1 MAHWYVVGAHPE
13 RLAEIRQAGHLV
25 DAFGGPLDA
34 TAQTDLWKR
43 LTHAA
48 PDGLWITWAALQPPN
63 LEALRRLRVAQPT
76 LHMVIELPADLTP
89 PNPDLAQVVGL
100 GIYALV
106 PESSDFTIAARRE
119 YTFTDAAPWQ
129 GPVRTFDDPE
139 RVTDPSQD
147 RVIARR
153 TVLVASPAKPVVI
166 VVVGTHPGVGVSSVA
181 VHLANTLADAGH
193 ATVLTEAQD
202 TETYG
207 LWPGPIHA
215 DRAPSAPPVDDL
227 VAFRRWSYIVLD
239 AGAYRW
245 EAVSQADLVVVVG
258 PGALHQRHHW
268 QHVVKRFAA
277 AARAHPALLRVALV
291 RPSPTAAKTV
301 EWLNEQW
308 AALEGSIGIFVEADG
323 VWPRVLAPVLPAE
336 SARRRGWWL
345 SRRSH
350 ARPHRPFGTGSTDR
364 RRWNGGLRTVF
375 GAAVIGWL
383 IGVAATLALA
393 HYPDNSPN
401 ELSRDLSGMVRWE
414 HHVVAQFLGR
424 HTPNTT
430 PAITTQQP

>member
-25 DAFGGPLDA
+25 DAFDGPLDS
-34 TAQTDLWKR
+34 TAQTELWKR
-43 LTHAA
+43 LTHAT
-48 PDGLWITWAALQPPN
+48 PDGLWIAWRSLEPPN
-63 LEALRRLRVAQPT
+63 LDALRRLRVAQPA
-76 LHMVIELPADLTP
+76 LRILIELPTDLTP

-129 GPVRTFDDPE
+129 GSVRTFEDPE
-139 RVTDPSQD
+139 AATDIPRD
-147 RVIARR
+147 HGVLRR
-153 TVLVASPAKPVVI
+153 TVLVASPAKPVVM

-193 ATVLTEAQD
+193 ATVLAEGQT
-202 TETYG
+202 TETYA
-207 LWPGPIHA
+207 LWPGTIHA
-215 DRAPSAPPVDDL
+215 DRTPTATPVAGL
-227 VAFRRWSYIVLD
+227 VAQRRWSYIVLD
-239 AGAYRW
+239 GGAYRW
-245 EAVSQADLVVVVG
+245 EAVPQADLVVVVG

-268 QHVVKRFAA
+268 QHVAKRFAA
-277 AARAHPALLRVALV
+277 ATRAHPALLCVALV
-291 RPSPTAAKTV
+291 RSSPTAAQTV
-301 EWLNEQW
+301 AWLRERW
-308 AALEGSIGIFVEADG
+308 GDLEGTIGIFVEADG
-323 VWPRVLAPVLPAE
+323 VWPRVLAPVLPTE

-350 ARPHRPFGTGSTDR
+350 ARPHRCFGTWPTDR
-364 RRWNGGLRTVF
+364 RRWNEGLRTVF
-375 GAAVIGWL
+375 VPAVIGGL

-414 HHVVAQFLGR
+414 RHVVSEFLGR
-424 HTPNTT
+424 QPPNT